1 MNLFLVGT
9 LRVNVIHKVPVKLER
24 EDEAEVEVLVEIGVE
39 NEKGLDGGMVVRA
52 VVELGMNHIIIS

>member
-1 MNLFLVGT
+1 M
-9 LRVNVIHKVPVKLER
+9 KLER